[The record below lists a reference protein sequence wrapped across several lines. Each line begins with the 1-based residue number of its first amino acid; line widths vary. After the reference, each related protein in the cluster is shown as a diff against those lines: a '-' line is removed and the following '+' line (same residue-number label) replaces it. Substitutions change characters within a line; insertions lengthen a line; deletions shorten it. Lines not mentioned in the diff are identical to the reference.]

1 MNLVS
6 SANKLPCHQTVE
18 HVTTHVDP
26 LGAEGKGTGTV
37 KLPVS
42 FYKHS

>member
-6 SANKLPCHQTVE
+6 SANKLPFQKIAE

-37 KLPVS
+37 KLPTS
-42 FYKHS
+42 FY